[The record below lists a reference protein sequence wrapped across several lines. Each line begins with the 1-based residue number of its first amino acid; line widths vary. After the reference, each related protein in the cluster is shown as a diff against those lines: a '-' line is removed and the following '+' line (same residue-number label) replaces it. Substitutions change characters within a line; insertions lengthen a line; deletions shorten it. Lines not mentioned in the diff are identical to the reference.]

1 MRFMLIVRSVPD
13 FEAELRPDPDPEV
26 MAEMAAFHD
35 ELARAGVLLDGS
47 GLRPSRD
54 GWRVV
59 HGEGSAAPRVVDGP
73 FAEVKE
79 LIAGYTLIQV
89 RSREEALEWSRRY
102 PNPVGRGRAAVVEVR
117 QLYEL
122 DDFTPGESLDRFK
135 DIEQRQAAKGSRP

>member
-54 GWRVV
+54 GALAQNR
-59 HGEGSAAPRVVDGP
+59 PRP
-73 FAEVKE
+73 PRTA
-79 LIAGYTLIQV
+79 
-89 RSREEALEWSRRY
+89 RRT
-102 PNPVGRGRAAVVEVR
+102 PRG
-117 QLYEL
+117 L
-122 DDFTPGESLDRFK
+122 
-135 DIEQRQAAKGSRP
+135 